1 MVTGLVVSTVTVCVV
16 FWSMLP
22 PLVIGP
28 VLPVRRVIRVVLVRR
43 ANSVRVSIMVPC
55 GMVGIVLL
63 GRVSSVMISVV
74 LVGSVVSVMLPA
86 RLLHV
91 MPSGFVLRGL
101 LLESH
106 RAGGRRHNTEDQDD
120 WIHLRF
126 L

>member
-1 MVTGLVVSTVTVCVV
+1 
-16 FWSMLP
+16 MLP
-22 PLVIGP
+22 PPVIGP
-28 VLPVRRVIRVVLVRR
+28 VLPVRQVIRVVLVQR
-43 ANSVRVSIMVPC
+43 ATSVRVSIMVPC

-63 GRVSSVMISVV
+63 GRVSRVMISVV
-74 LVGSVVSVMLPA
+74 LVGPVVSVMLPA

-91 MPSGFVLRGL
+91 MPSGLVLRGL
-101 LLESH
+101 LLEGH